1 MPATILVQLAI
12 QNTLSRV
19 IGSDVSAPRRP
30 EACENIS
37 CPVLL
42 TATKTKPG
50 IWVVGE
56 EVAASIAE

>member
-1 MPATILVQLAI
+1 M
-12 QNTLSRV
+12 
-19 IGSDVSAPRRP
+19 
-30 EACENIS
+30 IS

-50 IWVVGE
+50 ILVVGE